1 VAPSLAS
8 AVAAALPIPDVAL
21 GPTQTVPFMP
31 AC

>member
-8 AVAAALPIPDVAL
+8 AVAAALPIPDVA
-21 GPTQTVPFMP
+21 PVTTQTVPFMP